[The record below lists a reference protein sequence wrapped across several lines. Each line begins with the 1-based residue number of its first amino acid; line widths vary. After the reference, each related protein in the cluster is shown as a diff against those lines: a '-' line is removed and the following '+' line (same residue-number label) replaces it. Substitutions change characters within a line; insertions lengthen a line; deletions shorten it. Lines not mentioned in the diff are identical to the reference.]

1 MDAQE
6 ERAGGLDSLGGILRE
21 TVRIFLRHPLSILA
35 LGSLPWIA
43 IDAAAALLGVRAPDG
58 VTLDQGLP
66 ASQMLSLSL
75 WVLYLF
81 VTPLVV
87 FPLVEGALTQA
98 MSEAHLRSSMP
109 LGRAFRCAGH
119 RWKAL
124 VGVHLRVL
132 VRCAGIAIGT
142 ALGAFLLV
150 PFVLPESWPVGR
162 VVIPSV
168 ATVGV
173 TYAYW
178 LRWSLA
184 IPVVVLE
191 GEKPGVALARSRE
204 LTQGCRG
211 WIFAVV
217 VVGAV
222 FSSLLNTGIRWVGA
236 SGGTGALLGT
246 GLEYIALPLVY
257 LGQRRRQE
265 GYTATE
271 LAAALELEA

>member
-6 ERAGGLDSLGGILRE
+6 ERAWGLDSPGGILRE
-21 TVRIFLRHPLSILA
+21 TFRIVGRHPLSILA

-43 IDAAAALLGVRAPDG
+43 IDAVAALLGVRAPEWE
-58 VTLDQGLP
+58 TLKQGLP
-66 ASQMLSLSL
+66 ASQRLSL
-75 WVLYLF
+75 WLWILYLL
-81 VTPLVV
+81 VTTLVV
-87 FPLVEGALTQA
+87 FPLVEGALTRA
-98 MSEAHLRSSMP
+98 ISEAYLRSSMS

-132 VRCAGIAIGT
+132 VRCAGVAIGT
-142 ALGAFLLV
+142 AIGAFLLV

-162 VVIPSV
+162 VVLSSGAI
-168 ATVGV
+168 VGG

-184 IPVVVLE
+184 IPMVVLE
-191 GEKPGVALARSRE
+191 GVKPGMALARSRT

-222 FSSLLNTGIRWVGA
+222 FTSLLNAGIRWVGM
-236 SGGTGALLGT
+236 SGGTGVWLGT
-246 GLEYIALPLVY
+246 GLEFVALPLVY

-271 LAAALELEA
+271 LAAALELEV